1 MELAMNTRLQIDSHH
16 YKCQSCHKVH
26 VGPTR
31 TLDFL
36 CVRELRS
43 EKGVERILEAEFVQR
58 CHCDQMLKL
67 RFQVREFPPGN
78 FSYHGC
84 QSSDADLLAIPNVR
98 EHEEIMD
105 EG

>member
-1 MELAMNTRLQIDSHH
+1 MELVMNTRLQLDSHH

-31 TLDFL
+31 TLDFQ
-36 CVRELRS
+36 CVRELQS

-58 CHCDQMLKL
+58 CHCYQILKL
-67 RFQVREFPPGN
+67 RFQVREFPPDN
-78 FSYHGC
+78 FSYLGC
-84 QSSDADLLAIPNVR
+84 QSSDADLLAIPKVR

-105 EG
+105 QG